1 METNIQRQ
9 PKEII
14 STVSS
19 GGAMVGPSEE
29 AQFQIPVGN
38 PRSRTFHPVAHDTR
52 CAGKHRC
59 LAGTKEDA
67 GDNELPEA
75 PDQTSRRLGK
85 RPDEQAEAQKPARTK
100 AIGQCPARKL
110 AESVSPEERR
120 KQKPHVR
127 DRQAKLLTNQRIGD
141 GERCTVDIIERPG
154 DHKKCKG

>member
-29 AQFQIPVGN
+29 AVSHIP
-38 PRSRTFHPVAHDTR
+38 PVAHDTR
-52 CAGKHRC
+52 CAGKHRR

-75 PDQTSRRLGK
+75 PDQTSRRLCK

-110 AESVSPEERR
+110 AESISPEECR

-127 DRQAKLLTNQRIGD
+127 D
-141 GERCTVDIIERPG
+141 
-154 DHKKCKG
+154 